1 LFAFGENSEH
11 QCGVYSK
18 GQVTKPMSVVELRA
32 GLDIKAI
39 TCSWRSSILLTN
51 DGRVVAW
58 GLNNFGQL
66 GLPTVLKDAVPF
78 PTDIPLLTQANPR
91 QIQAGRAHTICL
103 INDPPQVI
111 TLGFADVG
119 QLGNGNVSE
128 KPFQWPQLLTI
139 LDSARVTQIA
149 SGLDH
154 NIVLGAN
161 GSVYT
166 WGLGGV
172 GQLGQTLDENDISD
186 TPVLL
191 EDLPPMV
198 KVFAGG
204 DHSGSID
211 EEGYLWMWGSNR
223 MGQLSMPDKGDAIV
237 PVPTKSSWD
246 PSLKIRDVCAGGQHT
261 IVLTDSGE
269 LWITGRADDGQLGLG
284 EATTEPVFEFQKIPF
299 FADHNI
305 PIRSVSV
312 GFSHNIAISEDN
324 KVYVWG
330 NNAEGQLGLGDRT
343 NRFTPEQ
350 NPFFQDRII
359 KGVSCGPLHSLVWTE
374 YSIL

>member
-1 LFAFGENSEH
+1 MDSEAIAND
-11 QCGVYSK
+11 YS
-18 GQVTKPMSVVELRA
+18 
-32 GLDIKAI
+32 
-39 TCSWRSSILLTN
+39 LTP
-51 DGRVVAW
+51 D
-58 GLNNFGQL
+58 
-66 GLPTVLKDAVPF
+66 
-78 PTDIPLLTQANPR
+78 
-91 QIQAGRAHTICL
+91 
-103 INDPPQVI
+103 DPPQVI

-161 GSVYT
+161 GSVYA

-211 EEGYLWMWGSNR
+211 G
-223 MGQLSMPDKGDAIV
+223 
-237 PVPTKSSWD
+237 
-246 PSLKIRDVCAGGQHT
+246 
-261 IVLTDSGE
+261 
-269 LWITGRADDGQLGLG
+269 
-284 EATTEPVFEFQKIPF
+284 TT
-299 FADHNI
+299 
-305 PIRSVSV
+305 
-312 GFSHNIAISEDN
+312 
-324 KVYVWG
+324 
-330 NNAEGQLGLGDRT
+330 
-343 NRFTPEQ
+343 
-350 NPFFQDRII
+350 
-359 KGVSCGPLHSLVWTE
+359 
-374 YSIL
+374 